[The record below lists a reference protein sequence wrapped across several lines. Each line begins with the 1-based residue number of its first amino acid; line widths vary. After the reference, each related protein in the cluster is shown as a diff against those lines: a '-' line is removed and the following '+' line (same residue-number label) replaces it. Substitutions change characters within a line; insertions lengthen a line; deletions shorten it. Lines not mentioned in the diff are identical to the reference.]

1 MITCGV
7 DIIKIDRIKE
17 MEKRKDKIFTP
28 NELKYFENLLN
39 PYESMAGTFAAK
51 EAFAKCFGK
60 GLEFIKF
67 QEVEILHTELHAP
80 YFAFYGNT
88 KKEIE
93 ENNLNFSLS
102 ISHDGDYAIAFVIKN
117 IIDQ

>member
-1 MITCGV
+1 MISCGV

-17 MEKRKDKIFTP
+17 MEKRKDKIFTQ

-51 EAFAKCFGK
+51 EAFAKCFGR
-60 GLEFIKF
+60 GLEFINF
-67 QEVEILHTELHAP
+67 QEVEVLHTELHAP
-80 YFAFYGNT
+80 YFVFYGNT

-93 ENNLNFSLS
+93 ENNNNFSLS
-102 ISHDGDYAIAFVIKN
+102 ISHDGDYAIAYVIKY
-117 IIDQ
+117 